1 MTKARDIFLDHFA
14 RLGVFCKVAQLAAV
28 TSSTPEP
35 QAKAQDN
42 VSCIIYFVL

>member
-1 MTKARDIFLDHFA
+1 MTKAREIFLDHFA

-35 QAKAQDN
+35 QVKVQEN
-42 VSCIIYFVL
+42 V